1 MPCTMS
7 FIHFNKKYWKE
18 IEQGDG
24 LLEAYMS
31 PKILKENNEEN

>member
-1 MPCTMS
+1 MA

-18 IEQGDG
+18 IKKGDG

-31 PKILKENNEEN
+31 PKILNDNHEED